1 MIVNKEFFSCEEHID
16 MAIDDYVNYE
26 GEAPEVLRDSGHKC
40 KYCDNVAVYVVKQ
53 PEEFL

>member
-40 KYCDNVAVYVVKQ
+40 KYCDKVAVYVVKQ